1 MNLKIKT
8 MNSQYILNGEG
19 LFKGEDLIIPR
30 KSMTFVGHTEEK
42 HGQNNFPFHGLPN
55 KPRQCLYIEYVT
67 EGQGIRK
74 YIRTS
79 RIVEL
84 EESELTNV
92 SDDIDS
98 DRSEA

>member
-8 MNSQYILNGEG
+8 MNSQYTLNDEG

-30 KSMTFVGHTEEK
+30 KSMTFIGYKVDGDYM
-42 HGQNNFPFHGLPN
+42 PFHSLPN
-55 KPRQCLYIEYVT
+55 EPGQCLYIEYVT
-67 EGQGIRK
+67 EGQGIHK

-84 EESELTNV
+84 ENSELTKV
-92 SDDIDS
+92 SDKV
-98 DRSEA
+98 SETNGE